1 MWDEVPL
8 NAKKNA
14 RNVVAKAN
22 PKYNVEKHKILWMD
36 RNRLVL
42 CGLLSKEPQRSQ
54 VVKRINNPTNRKFTA
69 AQRMHIVATHFTPEL
84 PRSWVYYQF
93 ERLGGDRVAA
103 QRVFERIAYQE
114 PAKSKYKFLAANNLQ
129 FIGHAET
136 ERYYLRRN
144 PDKGVAH
151 PSWVLPY
158 FLDAR
163 KQGKTLRQ
171 IGETLE
177 LTDNQVKHVVY
188 ELCPRGIFRPNVKN
202 PNPLQ
207 WGKRKS

>member
-1 MWDEVPL
+1 MG
-8 NAKKNA
+8 
-14 RNVVAKAN
+14 KAN

-42 CGLLSKEPQRSQ
+42 CGLLSKYPRRSQ
-54 VVKRINNPTNRKFTA
+54 VVQRINTPTSHKFTA
-69 AQRMHIVATHFTPEL
+69 AQRMHIVATRFTPEL
-84 PRSWVYYQF
+84 APSWVYYQF
-93 ERLGGDRVAA
+93 ERLGGNYTAA
-103 QRVFERIAYQE
+103 EKVFNRIAYQQ
-114 PAKSKYKFLAANNLQ
+114 PGRSKYEWLGMNNLQ
-129 FIGHAET
+129 FIGHEEI

-144 PDKGVAH
+144 PNKGIGH

-171 IGETLE
+171 IGEALE

-188 ELCPRGIFRPNVKN
+188 ELCPRGIFRPNIRN
-202 PNPLQ
+202 PNPVG
-207 WGKRKS
+207 WGKKKG